1 MKIECIAMRAK
12 LSIVLVLAF
21 GALTASCGSYI
32 GGVKGNDTGGIISWS
47 PENAAA
53 ARAMAEGHCAYYGK
67 VARITGTARRYGD
80 YISFACL

>member
-1 MKIECIAMRAK
+1 MRAK
-12 LSIVLVLAF
+12 LSVILVLAL
-21 GALTASCGSYI
+21 GAFTASCASHVA
-32 GGVKGNDTGGIISWS
+32 GVNGNDTGGIIAWS

-53 ARAMAEGHCAYYGK
+53 ARTISDEHCAYYGK